1 MGMTDMPHALGD
13 KLSKIAG
20 YKPYFRTAFGSEEI
34 TGERIAK
41 AIVAYEQTRM
51 SGNSAW
57 DGWRYD
63 RDEKAV
69 SDPVKQGHELFFGK
83 AKYRQCHAGNNFTDR
98 KNKNP
103 YLDVKMEPLRL
114 SPAEVDA
121 IVAFLESLDGE
132 GYQDKA
138 PAAFPQ

>member
-1 MGMTDMPHALGD
+1 
-13 KLSKIAG
+13 
-20 YKPYFRTAFGSEEI
+20 
-34 TGERIAK
+34 
-41 AIVAYEQTRM
+41 
-51 SGNSAW
+51 
-57 DGWRYD
+57 
-63 RDEKAV
+63 V
-69 SDPVKQGHELFFGK
+69 SDPVKQGHELLFGK
-83 AKYRQCHAGNNFTDR
+83 AKCRQCHAGNNFTDR

-121 IVAFLESLDGE
+121 IVAFLESLEGE